1 MLIGN
6 KRELCWKIKSE
17 LAVKTL
23 VIYMSLTKFSLLFPF
38 PHTVV
43 NVRICKGKGRFTMF
57 FCLGGIVCIKLSEN
71 GSPVKLH
78 HISDIPNFPL
88 DSDIENYFFK
98 YSICS
103 VYIVKSLIFSLWIH
117 LYNFPAKTYCYF
129 SVADSSSLAFY
140 REPVLPTRFLL
151 LYILLIVAVSFWYQD
166 GFQRKDV
173 MRVILRSL

>member
-129 SVADSSSLAFY
+129 SAADSSSLHWSFTANRFY
-140 REPVLPTRFLL
+140 RPCFYFFIFYWLSQFYFDIKMASNEKM
-151 LYILLIVAVSFWYQD
+151 WCD
-166 GFQRKDV
+166 
-173 MRVILRSL
+173 